1 MQEIVQVR
9 QNWAPRATRTTK
21 PISPSRQ
28 NLDMIGWSANT
39 GQSRHLCFCCVEHYV
54 PPPSHGIHSLRFSRY
69 WRRTAGG
76 CRALSHQYVNLRAG
90 PGTDFPVILTVQAQA
105 PISIRG
111 CLGDYTWCDV
121 VFGYDRGWMRSIY
134 LSGIYQG
141 YYYPLRDYA
150 PRLGYSVANFDIN
163 QYWDLYYRDRTFYQD
178 RSQCRSSTRRLGAGQ
193 CRSAMAPLHVRPLG
207 LHRSLR
213 MEVELRQAV
222 WLGHL
227 PLRPMGFL
235 KPGWLVLGAGQPLGS
250 GLGVMAVLWQLFG
263 LGATP
268 ALLRWGCE
276 CQHPGRDGPWL
287 LLASGSDRGIRVGRP
302 LALHRAG

>member
-1 MQEIVQVR
+1 
-9 QNWAPRATRTTK
+9 
-21 PISPSRQ
+21 
-28 NLDMIGWSANT
+28 
-39 GQSRHLCFCCVEHYV
+39 
-54 PPPSHGIHSLRFSRY
+54 
-69 WRRTAGG
+69 
-76 CRALSHQYVNLRAG
+76 
-90 PGTDFPVILTVQAQA
+90 VILTVQAQA

-121 VFGYDRGWMRSIY
+121 VFGYDRGWMRSTY

-150 PRLGYSVANFDIN
+150 PRLGYSVVNFDIN

-235 KPGWLVLGAGQPLGS
+235 KPGWLVLGAPGSRWGPAWVSWRSSDNYLAWAPLPPSYDEDVSINIRVETVPDYYWQVVPTGAFVSTDLSRYIVRDESRYEPILQKTRPLGNVTINNNVVVNNVVNVN
-250 GLGVMAVLWQLFG
+250 GQ
-263 LGATP
+263 T
-268 ALLRWGCE
+268 
-276 CQHPGRDGPWL
+276 
-287 LLASGSDRGIRVGRP
+287 RGK
-302 LALHRAG
+302 

>member
-1 MQEIVQVR
+1 M
-9 QNWAPRATRTTK
+9 
-21 PISPSRQ
+21 
-28 NLDMIGWSANT
+28 
-39 GQSRHLCFCCVEHYV
+39 
-54 PPPSHGIHSLRFSRY
+54 RFSRY

-121 VFGYDRGWMRSIY
+121 VFGYDRGWMSPSISQEFTKATTIRFATTRPGSAIRSLISTSTSIGTY
-134 LSGIYQG
+134 ITGTGPFTKTVHSAG
-141 YYYPLRDYA
+141 
-150 PRLGYSVANFDIN
+150 PRPEGWVPVNV
-163 QYWDLYYRDRTFYQD
+163 DRQW
-178 RSQCRSSTRRLGAGQ
+178 
-193 CRSAMAPLHVRPLG
+193 RPYTYGRWG

-250 GLGVMAVLWQLFG
+250 GLGVMAVL
-263 LGATP
+263 
-268 ALLRWGCE
+268 
-276 CQHPGRDGPWL
+276 
-287 LLASGSDRGIRVGRP
+287 
-302 LALHRAG
+302 

>member
-1 MQEIVQVR
+1 V
-9 QNWAPRATRTTK
+9 T
-21 PISPSRQ
+21 
-28 NLDMIGWSANT
+28 SAL
-39 GQSRHLCFCCVEHYV
+39 HLRLHFKM
-54 PPPSHGIHSLRFSRY
+54 
-69 WRRTAGG
+69 
-76 CRALSHQYVNLRAG
+76 LRAG

-150 PRLGYSVANFDIN
+150 PRLGYSVVNFDIN

-235 KPGWLVLGAGQPLGS
+235 QARLAGS
-250 GLGVMAVLWQLFG
+250 GCRAAVGVR
-263 LGATP
+263 P
-268 ALLRWGCE
+268 GC
-276 CQHPGRDGPWL
+276 HGGPLTTIWPGRH
-287 LLASGSDRGIRVGRP
+287 SRP
-302 LALHRAG
+302 HMMRT